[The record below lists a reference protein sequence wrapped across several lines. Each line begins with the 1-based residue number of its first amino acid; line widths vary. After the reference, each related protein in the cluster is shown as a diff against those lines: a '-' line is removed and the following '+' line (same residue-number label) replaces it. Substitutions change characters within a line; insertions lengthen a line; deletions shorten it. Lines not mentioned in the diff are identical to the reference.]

1 MNILRLP
8 DLGASTGEAE
18 VVVWLKAI
26 GESITVGEPVL
37 EVQSDKANVEV
48 EATISGTLARVL
60 ASVGQIIKPGDALAV
75 IVELDE
81 PRDAAAIER
90 PLAEIVTRLQALQQ
104 RAEAGAL
111 STDDVQG
118 ATSTLSNYGMLRTV
132 TWANAR
138 AHPGTGCG
146 TRHWPSRT
154 ADGGG

>member
-26 GESITVGEPVL
+26 GESVTAGEPVL

-48 EATISGTLARVL
+48 EATNSGTLARVL

-81 PRDAAAIER
+81 PADAAAIDRAIAE
-90 PLAEIVTRLQALQQ
+90 LA
-104 RAEAGAL
+104 
-111 STDDVQG
+111 S
-118 ATSTLSNYGMLRTV
+118 
-132 TWANAR
+132 
-138 AHPGTGCG
+138 
-146 TRHWPSRT
+146 
-154 ADGGG
+154 